1 MNTNSVNDINNEIRQ
16 HEEAIKALR
25 EKLKAIVDNQ
35 MTAALENAASQQNV
49 EVLCEHPRII
59 TVKMSQLIG
68 NPWNMEFVD
77 WKSGANILIKWFE
90 FKKLAPEKWYATL
103 KELYDNRKD
112 YNRVDLPF
120 KECVFGSWVTR
131 KTPISAEF
139 VKSVLDELE
148 K

>member
-1 MNTNSVNDINNEIRQ
+1 MNTNTISDLNNEIRL

-25 EKLKAIVDNQ
+25 EKLKAMVDNR

-49 EVLCEHPRII
+49 KVLCEHPRMIV
-59 TVKMSQLIG
+59 VKASQVLG

-90 FKKLAPEKWYATL
+90 FKKLAPEKWYSTL

-112 YNRVDLPF
+112 NNRVDLPF
-120 KECVFGSWVTR
+120 RECAFGSWVTR

>member
-1 MNTNSVNDINNEIRQ
+1 MNTNTISDLNNEIRL

-25 EKLKAIVDNQ
+25 EKLKAMVDNR
-35 MTAALENAASQQNV
+35 MTTALENAASQQNV
-49 EVLCEHPRII
+49 KVLCEHPRMIV
-59 TVKMSQLIG
+59 VKASQVLG

-90 FKKLAPEKWYATL
+90 FKNLAPEKWYSTL
-103 KELYDNRKD
+103 KEMYDNRKD

-120 KECVFGSWVTR
+120 RECVFGSWVTR